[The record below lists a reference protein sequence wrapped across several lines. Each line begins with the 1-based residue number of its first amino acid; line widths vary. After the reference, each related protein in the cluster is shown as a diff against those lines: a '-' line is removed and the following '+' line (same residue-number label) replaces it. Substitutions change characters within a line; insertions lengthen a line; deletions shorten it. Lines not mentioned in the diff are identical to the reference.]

1 MCELG
6 WLLRSDSAMPTGVF
20 SPIKLAT
27 DGKVD
32 GNEPISTFH
41 WGFFLAVGQ
50 QLSKDGPWNTVFWHY
65 ICRRRL
71 RKKLLTWNVLAKEA
85 FCPLYSIPENL
96 MKHCVTMQFCF
107 IQHVENYC
115 TPPHPRCTLSQH
127 LVCKP
132 ACYAKK
138 KLKSRNKVPAHA
150 SVLTRFTL
158 LHNFNPLI
166 LKLSGFAPLYCICW
180 SAFGCLIKG
189 TGRESSAVTF
199 IADLLK
205 ACF

>member
-1 MCELG
+1 
-6 WLLRSDSAMPTGVF
+6 MPTGVF

-32 GNEPISTFH
+32 GNEPIYTFH
-41 WGFFLAVGQ
+41 WRFFSCRGPTAEQRRALKYGVLTLHLQKQATKEIAYMKCSRERSFFFPLFSRKPNEALCHDAVLFHPTCGELLYPPFPRPIPDAHLANIWFVN
-50 QLSKDGPWNTVFWHY
+50 QLVT
-65 ICRRRL
+65 L
-71 RKKLLTWNVLAKEA
+71 KK
-85 FCPLYSIPENL
+85 
-96 MKHCVTMQFCF
+96 
-107 IQHVENYC
+107 
-115 TPPHPRCTLSQH
+115 
-127 LVCKP
+127 
-132 ACYAKK
+132 KK

-166 LKLSGFAPLYCICW
+166 LKLSGFAPLYCICS

>member
-1 MCELG
+1 MVKL
-6 WLLRSDSAMPTGVF
+6 MVM
-20 SPIKLAT
+20 SPFILFI
-27 DGKVD
+27 D
-32 GNEPISTFH
+32 P
-41 WGFFLAVGQ
+41 FFLPWAN
-50 QLSKDGPWNTVFWHY
+50 SWAKTGPEIRCFDITFAEAGDETTYLHEMFSW
-65 ICRRRL
+65 
-71 RKKLLTWNVLAKEA
+71 KKLFPPLFNSWKLNEALCHYAVLFHPTCGEL
-85 FCPLYSIPENL
+85 LY
-96 MKHCVTMQFCF
+96 
-107 IQHVENYC
+107 
-115 TPPHPRCTLSQH
+115 PPHPQCTLSQH

-132 ACYAKK
+132 ACYTKK

-158 LHNFNPLI
+158 LHSFNPLI
-166 LKLSGFAPLYCICW
+166 LKLSGFAPLYCICS